1 MVLNVIKSLT
11 GKIFEAITASVGNIM
26 ILESEERKIESFRL
40 IQFANA
46 LQASVITVGLYTL
59 FDSFIILWLGE
70 KYLFDKL
77 TVISIVVL
85 FYLTFMRNTVLM
97 FRDACGLFWYDRFK
111 AVAEAILNPVISVIL
126 AIKYGMI
133 GVVLGGIITTLGL
146 CFWIEPYILFKYGIK
161 GSFKQY
167 LSDYVKFTVCTIIG
181 IILCGKLHSAFY
193 DNSIMFFVL
202 YMLITVIVTLL
213 IWSVAFRNRK
223 EMLYFKKA
231 SKSIFIKIF

>member
-1 MVLNVIKSLT
+1 
-11 GKIFEAITASVGNIM
+11 
-26 ILESEERKIESFRL
+26 
-40 IQFANA
+40 
-46 LQASVITVGLYTL
+46 
-59 FDSFIILWLGE
+59 
-70 KYLFDKL
+70 
-77 TVISIVVL
+77 
-85 FYLTFMRNTVLM
+85 MRNTVLM

-167 LSDYVKFTVCTIIG
+167 LSDYVKFTGCTIMG
-181 IILCGKLHSAFY
+181 IVFCSKLHSTFY
-193 DNSIMFFVL
+193 YDSLLLFVL
-202 YMLITVIVTLL
+202 FMFISVIVTVLL
-213 IWSVAFRNRK
+213 WSLAFRNRK

-231 SKSIFIKIF
+231 SKSVFIKIF